1 MVVTLQNISKRLG
14 NFSLTD
20 ISLSL
25 PGGYITGLIGQ
36 NGAGKTTLLR
46 ILLGLY
52 RPDAGKVRIDGRSYQ
67 DQEIWIRERTGAVLL
82 EELFERGLTL
92 RENGAVYGRFFPKYR
107 QERFEDFLV
116 RFALSPK
123 RRCSDLSRGER
134 LKLQLA
140 FALSHDARLL
150 VLDEPTGNFDP
161 EFRRVFFE
169 VLKEFI
175 ADGERSVVLATHL
188 TDDLDRI
195 ADYIVYLENGTGL
208 FAGDV
213 ETMRAQYRI
222 AEGDGYRLRALPG
235 ESVIHMQERAHGARA
250 LVRGLAGIPDPEL
263 TFRAPTLEELMYF
276 MSKRNGE

>member
-52 RPDAGKVRIDGRSYQ
+52 RPDAGEVRIDGRSYQ

-123 RRCSDLSRGER
+123 RRCSER

-250 LVRGLAGIPDPEL
+250 LVRGMVSDPGL

>member
-14 NFSLTD
+14 SFSLTD

-52 RPDAGKVRIDGRSYQ
+52 RPDAGNVRIDGRSYR

-92 RENGAVYGRFFPKYR
+92 RENGAVYGRFFPRYR
-107 QERFEDFLV
+107 QELFEDFLV
-116 RFALSPK
+116 RFALTPE

-161 EFRRVFFE
+161 EFRRAFFE

-195 ADYIVYLENGTGL
+195 ADYIVYLENGRSL

-213 ETMRAQYRI
+213 ETLRAQYRI

-235 ESVIHMQERAHGARA
+235 ESVIYMQEREHGARA
-250 LVRGLAGIPDPEL
+250 LVRGMVSDPGL
-263 TFRAPTLEELMYF
+263 TFRAPALEELMYF
-276 MSKRNGE
+276 MSKRNGG

>member
-14 NFSLTD
+14 SFSLTD

-52 RPDAGKVRIDGRSYQ
+52 RPDAGEVRIDGRSYQ

-250 LVRGLAGIPDPEL
+250 LVRGMVSDPEL

>member
-14 NFSLTD
+14 SFSLTD

-52 RPDAGKVRIDGRSYQ
+52 RPDAGNVRIDGRSYR

-92 RENGAVYGRFFPKYR
+92 RENGAVYGRFFPRYR
-107 QERFEDFLV
+107 QELFEDFLV
-116 RFALSPK
+116 RFALTPE

-161 EFRRVFFE
+161 EFRRAFFE

-195 ADYIVYLENGTGL
+195 ADYIVYLENGRSL

-213 ETMRAQYRI
+213 ETLRAQYRI

-235 ESVIHMQERAHGARA
+235 ESVIYMQEREHGARA
-250 LVRGLAGIPDPEL
+250 LVRGMVSDPGL
-263 TFRAPTLEELMYF
+263 TFRAPALEELMYF
-276 MSKRNGE
+276 LSKRKGG